1 MKNRKAFTLIELLVV
16 IAIIALLIGI
26 LLPALGKARATARQL
41 KDGTQI
47 RGIHQGLFLWAQSN
61 NDQYPIPSD
70 VDKGNATV
78 GGTIMKDLPR
88 HAVSLM
94 IYNNFFT
101 PELCWSPAEANGS
114 LQVDKA
120 YQFSAPQVTGSGAAT
135 GAGVQPL
142 WDAGFKGVQQDATMF
157 RQGQDANTP
166 GAFSYGINPFFGGR
180 RAKWTNS
187 ANSSDAILGNRG
199 PSYVLNGSGA
209 TATWT
214 LAPAGTSSTTPNGL
228 NSNALLIHGGRSTWE
243 GNIAYND
250 NSVIQETRADPDN
263 KTFNFSGITTAGQ
276 KSQPDNLFANEN
288 DSTRTYNATTD
299 DKLTAGTGTNSPQAW
314 TNNFLRYW
322 TGGQGTFTATG
333 GQSVTSIIPWY
344 D

>member
-70 VDKGNATV
+70 TDKGNATLQA
-78 GGTIMKDLPR
+78 TTMKDLPR

-101 PELCWSPAEANGS
+101 PELCWSPAESNGS
-114 LQVDKA
+114 IQTDKA
-120 YQFSAPQVTGSGAAT
+120 YQFSSPQVTGGAPASPT
-135 GAGVQPL
+135 VQPL
-142 WDAGFKGVQQDATMF
+142 WDAGFKGVQQDAAVF

-166 GAFSYGINPFFGGR
+166 GAFSYGIIPFIGGR

-187 ANSSDAILGNRG
+187 ANSSDAVLGNRG
-199 PSYVLNGSGA
+199 PAYVLTGSGA
-209 TATWT
+209 TATWSLVPAGGGGT
-214 LAPAGTSSTTPNGL
+214 APAGMS
-228 NSNALLIHGGRSTWE
+228 SNALLIHGGRSTWE

-288 DSTRTYNATTD
+288 DSTRAYTATTD
-299 DKLTAGTGTNSPQAW
+299 DKCGGGSTNNSPYSR

-322 TGGQGTFTATG
+322 TGGQGTFTAS
-333 GQSVTSIIPWY
+333 GQTVSEIAPWY